1 VTTTSESPSRPLRRD
16 AARNRRALLDA
27 GREVFAARGL
37 EATLD
42 EVARAAGVGVGTAYR
57 HFANKQELAAA
68 IFSDDFEQLV
78 ESANGALDIDDPWE
92 ALVTFIE
99 TTVAKHAKDRGLYE
113 VMMDSGPAI
122 EKPVHSHG
130 KVETMREALI
140 GPITALVDHAKAAGC
155 LRADVSPTDVAAIF
169 LMMGSTYSPSDA
181 VGRPV
186 WRRYLW
192 LLLDGLR
199 ATSCPQLPVTALVEH
214 AKKAGCLRSDVS
226 PTDVAA
232 ILLMMGTTFVTSE
245 AVGRPVWRRY
255 LWLLL
260 DGLRATS
267 CPKLPVK
274 ALEVDELD
282 AAFAA
287 AEKHKKH

>member
-1 VTTTSESPSRPLRRD
+1 MTSTSESTSRPLRRD

-99 TTVAKHAKDRGLYE
+99 GTVARHAKDRGLYE
-113 VMMDSGPAI
+113 IMMDTGPAI
-122 EKPVHSHG
+122 EKPVHVHG
-130 KVETMREALI
+130 RVETMRDALL
-140 GPITALVDHAKAAGC
+140 GPI
-155 LRADVSPTDVAAIF
+155 
-169 LMMGSTYSPSDA
+169 
-181 VGRPV
+181 
-186 WRRYLW
+186 
-192 LLLDGLR
+192 
-199 ATSCPQLPVTALVEH
+199 TALVEH
-214 AKKAGCLRSDVS
+214 AKKAGCLRSDAS

-232 ILLMMGTTFVTSE
+232 ILLIMGAAYSPSE

-260 DGLRATS
+260 DGLRSTS
-267 CPKLPVK
+267 CPKLPVG
-274 ALEVDELD
+274 ALEVEELD

>member
-1 VTTTSESPSRPLRRD
+1 MNSTPQSSSRPLRRD

-42 EVARAAGVGVGTAYR
+42 DVARAAGVGVGTAYR

-68 IFSDDFEQLV
+68 IFSDDFDQLV
-78 ESANGALDIDDPWE
+78 ESANEALAIDDPWE

-113 VMMDSGPAI
+113 IMTAAGTVSDR
-122 EKPVHSHG
+122 PVHVDG
-130 KVETMREALI
+130 KVEKMRDALI
-140 GPITALVDHAKAAGC
+140 E
-155 LRADVSPTDVAAIF
+155 
-169 LMMGSTYSPSDA
+169 
-181 VGRPV
+181 
-186 WRRYLW
+186 
-192 LLLDGLR
+192 
-199 ATSCPQLPVTALVEH
+199 PVTALVEH